1 MSQDLLQPLFAG
13 SCTAL
18 VTPFKDGAFDKESFC
33 NLVNFQIDSGT
44 AALVPVG
51 TTGESPTLSH
61 EEHDIVVELCIEQAA
76 GRVPVIAGAG
86 SNSTAEAVRLSK
98 HAAAAGADAVLI
110 VSPYYNRPTQAGL
123 YAHFGAVASSVDVP
137 VIVYDIPGRSTV
149 RVSDSTLAKLVGNFA
164 NIIGIK
170 DATAD
175 LARPTQL
182 QNMLGNGFAQLSG
195 EDATA
200 LPYLAAG
207 GHGCISVTANI
218 LPKLLSDM
226 HAAWLVGDIV
236 TAQGIHKRILPVH
249 EAMFCEASPGPVKY
263 AAFLLGMCSAETR
276 LPLCE
281 IADNSKE
288 QVKAA
293 LLGAGLLK
301 DS

>member
-1 MSQDLLQPLFAG
+1 MSYGLPLPPFAG

-18 VTPFKDGAFDKESFC
+18 VTPFKNGAVDVDNFC
-33 NLVNFQIDSGT
+33 KLVDFQIDNGT

-61 EEHDIVVELCIEQAA
+61 EEHDLVVELCIKQAA

-86 SNSTAEAVRLSK
+86 SNSTAEAVRLAR
-98 HAAAAGADAVLI
+98 HAAAAGASAVLI
-110 VSPYYNRPTQAGL
+110 VSPYYNKPTQAGL
-123 YAHFGAVASSVDVP
+123 YAHFAAVAEAVEVP
-137 VIVYDIPGRSTV
+137 VIVYDIPGRSIV
-149 RVSDSTLAKLVGNFA
+149 RVNDNTLAKLASDYA
-164 NIIGIK
+164 NIAGIK

-175 LARPTQL
+175 LARPTIL
-182 QNMLGNGFAQLSG
+182 QNMLGNTFTQLSG

-218 LPKLLSDM
+218 APKLLSDM
-226 HAAWLVGDIV
+226 HAAWWAGDIT
-236 TAQGIHKRILPVH
+236 TAQAIHKRLSPVH

-263 AAFLLGMCSAETR
+263 AASMLGICAAETR

-281 IADNSKE
+281 IADSSKS
-288 QVKAA
+288 QVKDA
-293 LLGAGLLK
+293 LVSAGLL
-301 DS
+301 